1 MYLRNPFYLA
11 AVAVLC
17 VGGPAF
23 SQINGVEV
31 SGGATAQVLNKP
43 PVVQVRDANDE
54 VVASIPIDENPG
66 KYAYSKAA
74 DTLYVVHN
82 EKKGLHTL
90 SAVNL
95 SKKRVDQVIPI
106 GAGEWVDMLVSTDG
120 RRLYCFTESK
130 GITML
135 VERGM
140 GLYQPKGLEAPYAP
154 EVRVIDTATNK
165 VVSTNVWFDDF
176 NEGMPKHW
184 LFGGQFLASTD
195 DGKVIMA
202 TKAFWQK
209 SLKDR
214 LVVFNGK
221 SAHPA
226 FMIDPGGE
234 VVASMLSQDEKTI
247 FVAVVQPGK
256 PPVGG
261 LVAVDLEKGTM
272 AHHPLNDPPTKLIR
286 LGSKK
291 ELWVADG
298 PEMRAVS
305 ESGELGERR
314 IQLNKPRKSD
324 EGNEGASAFM
334 NGQPG
339 EALSLGENHAAILI
353 DNKAGGSQ
361 HRVALLDMRNLRV
374 ENIIPTMSEGEK
386 ARIRTGRILLA
397 VALTAA
403 TGGNVIF
410 IPNLGFT
417 NEALAARPDGKFLYT
432 LDLESHEVTVVD
444 VESAGFVKRI
454 PVEHSVV
461 KLQVSSDGRQILCL
475 PAVAGKGKVI
485 QRIDFASNNLLN

>member
-1 MYLRNPFYLA
+1 MSLRNPLYLVVVA
-11 AVAVLC
+11 ALC
-17 VGGPAF
+17 TGVPAF
-23 SQINGVEV
+23 SQVNGIEV
-31 SGGATAQVLNKP
+31 SGGATAQVLTKP
-43 PVVQVRDANDE
+43 PVVQVRDASDE
-54 VVASIPIDENPG
+54 IQASIPIDENPG
-66 KYAYSKAA
+66 KYVYSKAN

-82 EKKGLHTL
+82 QKKGLHTL

-95 SKKRVDQVIPI
+95 AKKRVDQVIPI
-106 GAGEWVDMLVSTDG
+106 GAGEWVDMLVSDDG
-120 RRLYCFTESK
+120 HRLYCFTESK
-130 GITML
+130 QFSL
-135 VERGM
+135 SAERGM
-140 GLYQPKGLEAPYAP
+140 ALVMPKGLEAPYAP

-165 VVSTNVWFDDF
+165 VVATDVWFDDF

-184 LFGGQFLASTD
+184 MFGGQFLASTD
-195 DGKVIMA
+195 DGKLIMA
-202 TKAFWQK
+202 TKAFWGK
-209 SLKDR
+209 PIKDR
-214 LVVFNGK
+214 LVVFK
-221 SAHPA
+221 PQSSHPA

-234 VVASMLSQDEKTI
+234 VVASMLSKDEKTL
-247 FVAVVQPGK
+247 FVAVLQPGK
-256 PPVGG
+256 PPVGE
-261 LVAVDLEKGTM
+261 LIAVDLEKGTI
-272 AHHPLNDPPTKLIR
+272 AHHSLSDPPTKLIR
-286 LGSKK
+286 LGSNK
-291 ELWVADG
+291 ELWIADG
-298 PEMRAVS
+298 PEMRALS
-305 ESGELGERR
+305 ESGELSDRR
-314 IQLNKPRKSD
+314 IQLNKPRKSE

-339 EALSLGENHAAILI
+339 ETISLGENRAAILI

-361 HRVALLDMRNLRV
+361 HRVALLDLKNLRV

-410 IPNLGFT
+410 IPNMGFR

-454 PVEHSVV
+454 PVDHSVV
-461 KLQVSSDGRQILCL
+461 KLQVSSDGKQILCM